1 MTILNNFVK
10 TYTDKTY
17 KYTTQINH
25 KGTVIA
31 FAMDESRRIYYSVL
45 DLENTKIQEKS
56 SLDVNYWLD
65 NPKEINFPN
74 EIVQVGYAILP
85 NVKMPLVKKGT
96 REEAKLGT
104 LRAEEVDPFLS
115 TTARFTAQAPFQILS
130 DGKFIYLFRQAI
142 SKDHSDMLYK
152 KDKAGNF
159 VLDKAQQKVPLVNET
174 LLVDRYILSGTE
186 LKLKMEV
193 RYQRSRHKYN
203 PQTNKDGLGAKDLEK
218 KPFFEPTQELDF
230 IRNLKDG
237 RFSVLLLPT
246 QIAELQRWQLF
257 TYNSKTGLIDSFN
270 VERSSDGLFNTK
282 GTQLYTSPD
291 PQYQSSVLERQ
302 PGTDSFTG
310 EPLIPIVSQSG
321 YAESALN
328 FDGQDDYVELPADSI
343 PKGNEITISLW
354 AFGGE
359 KLPSYNSVL
368 EALDANGVRVFNI
381 HFPWENSKIFFD
393 CGGSGGNYDRIE
405 KVAQASDFK
414 GAWAH
419 WAFTK
424 NAATGEMKIY
434 LNGKLWHSETGKTIT
449 LTKATKVRL
458 GSAASGSNYYNGSLD
473 EVRIWNR
480 CRSQSEIQ
488 ADMNHRLVGDE
499 PGLWAYYRFDE
510 GFGDRLY
517 DQTENAFHGSIKGA
531 IWVKSDAPIGDHP
544 GLQRTSFTLKS
555 GSEQRN
561 ISSGLSALLYHQQEK
576 TATGYD
582 QQEKPVKRNAR
593 VMVAVGT
600 TASNSSSTDSN
611 FIAALD
617 FAVSREGKIAQVPDH
632 LTLPNVQ
639 AGNAANQDLDAVSRL
654 QEEIATLKASINQL
668 EIEIAALKTAT
679 QRIIILE
686 AQKAR
691 LEAEIKSLTDDLNNK
706 RQNIF
711 NYFCRIQINGN
722 ANYYEAD
729 GNGNVSHQP
738 RNDNAGQYWRFFYP
752 GYLDGSYKLCPSNHL
767 TTNSGQF
774 YRGQER
780 GLIYDGSFK
789 VDNWWYQVAGSWFL
803 TYQSGNQYSFR
814 IENRTSGTLVITKT
828 DRATSVITNA
838 ENELRNKQ
846 TELTNTKN
854 ELDKLYS
861 DRTKLQEKESQLAL
875 QKVQLENKETELEL
889 ARSGIQGE
897 IALPMSWLHTDP
909 CGLTVAG
916 GLLNFAYT
924 KDTPLL
930 VNSATGNVALYFR
943 GVDDQFFVTYYD
955 TNTTKARYLLDVEIG
970 KLSAT
975 ARSAEPECDRATF
988 TITNSTTPGTCTLT
1002 ITNPAT
1008 GLEETWCNLPRAVE
1022 QFCNILN
1029 GGASQP
1035 IFIGKLE
1042 QPVFG
1047 EAINSLT
1054 FSQKAKQTLPQGSI
1068 LALGNQKVVVS
1079 ADTSAT
1085 EDTIAINPTKV
1096 GVPADTAVY
1105 LIPYDYEAWTTNNR
1119 TSNSLD
1125 KGSLQFIFQPGSSS
1139 GNVQNCTITDS
1150 ETTRSCQW
1158 VAESP
1163 GRALS
1168 FDGKDDYVGLG
1179 DPTKLSQLDAKG
1191 DLTLETWVRPAQL
1204 AESCRVIHHNSAQS
1218 QYTLGI
1224 QSKSINCLSA
1234 LQFDGVDDYIELP
1247 ALPENLFQT
1256 FTIETWVCYQSFNS
1270 WSRIFDFGNG
1280 AGSDNILLTNIGQTN
1295 NVRFG
1300 IYKGSE
1306 EYIELPNTLETG
1318 KWTHLAVTMD
1328 ATGNV
1333 ILYKDGLLIGQ
1344 KKLHLPPTVTRNQ
1357 NYLGK
1362 SNWSSDGFLNGK
1374 IDEFRIWSGVR
1385 SQAEIQS
1392 NMNRRLTGNET
1403 GLVGYWQFTDG
1414 SAKDRSPKG
1423 YHGKIFGQPS
1433 VVTSVIQDNQ
1443 IYGFVGVGNQFL
1455 KSKEAAPMAQW
1466 HHLAAVYNQSYALQF
1481 KGNGFLECDHNPTLD
1496 LDRDL
1501 TIETFLQV
1509 DTLSQRQGILTKG
1522 KLGDGTDQNVP
1533 YSLYIDTDGKIAF
1546 AFEDKQGKSYIYKS
1560 SEVLRA
1566 GQFYKIAV
1574 TRQHQ
1579 TEAKNQGTT
1588 DLPNVIVNQWA
1599 DIRFYVNQKA
1609 AGYEVYKGADLDR
1622 NSQKLQIGKTY
1633 QGSRPSYLQGV
1644 ISEIRLWNSV
1654 VDLANLATKINGQE
1668 KGLVAWWRLEE
1679 NEGNIASDSKGE
1691 SHAVIVAAQWVKNPD
1706 SQGSSLTL
1714 YQNGIPVPMETFT
1727 PQISWGDKQFTL
1739 GGIAQNS
1746 SSPVPTNGLLVYL
1759 TGDSYKGGDRW
1770 DDLSSRGNHAS
1781 KASNSAMPS
1790 VFAVSNYNGKNF
1802 KVMRFDSSCGM
1813 TFPDS
1818 LNLQK
1823 PFTAI
1828 IVDRYYGNTKGRTLQ
1843 SRSNNWLLGKH
1854 GGNNGCYMEGW
1865 IGSPYSST
1873 LNTFTIST
1881 VTLEGTSPNWYV
1893 DGVSKGNSGGSTAPG
1908 KLGLCKGG
1916 SSGEVSDAD
1925 IAAILIW
1932 DRVLSEAERQKVE
1945 KWLGEQYGIP
1955 VNHAVKISSCLE
1967 PFAGTMEEVRIWK
1980 VARTQEQIQDNLFSR
1995 IKGEKQDLIANYTF
2009 DLESQTQLCDQSLI
2023 GNHLTLGVN
2032 DAKPMSVLSTAPI
2045 SEDTAIIRSALAG
2058 VKTQFHDTIHS
2069 SPGVQEYSDLQY
2081 DIDGNLIG
2089 IQKRCYSYT
2098 KNGQWHLLTGYKVGN
2113 LITEWIGQV
2122 QAAPQIIGYIEGAPP
2137 VPSENLTGTSMALDP
2152 GVLSHYQTSTIQLV
2166 ESDAVNYIYS
2176 SSKESGFDMSI
2187 EMKFSSGGSEKVS
2200 VGLGVQKQVLELEGE
2215 YRYKAAFN
2223 SSQGSTSEASAS
2235 YGYNTTKVSCLEA
2248 RGNWEKVGAEI
2259 NSYVGRRYLPTNVGL
2274 ALVQSDTM
2282 DVFALRLAHNNA
2294 LVSYRFLPNPDI
2306 PKDWNIITFPI
2317 NPTYTKQGTLDG
2329 KVGLKED
2336 GSIQPDP
2343 HYPSAGTYGQWSYF
2357 KPIEAYSMKKRIER
2371 QRQELATY
2379 YDQYSTF
2386 QNVSYQATGSLDDL
2400 RREQMGTRNLVN
2412 TYVWTADGGFFSEST
2427 DVLEATSET
2436 TTGSYS
2442 FEGMAGVGGDLKLKA
2457 GVVSVGF
2464 ELDAMFGGHL
2474 ATTKTK
2480 GRETEKSFTLEVEVG
2495 GEWDLQLYAKT
2506 DALKT
2511 KYNGQFNPK
2520 ELGVYD
2526 AQGNPIK
2533 QPGKVDAYR
2542 FMTFY
2547 LEPTAENFEDF
2558 FGKVVD
2564 PIWLEQSSDPNA
2576 TALRQANQ
2584 GDKKPSC
2591 WRVFHRVT
2599 FVSRIL
2605 PEIEAKNAPPLEK
2618 AIRAANIESNWELIK
2633 KLEPFV
2639 QTKTQDFVTFADAVR
2654 SAIATYLP
2662 ELQGYEEAVLQYL
2675 ALYFGL
2681 DAVI

>member
-31 FAMDESRRIYYSVL
+31 FAMDEARHIYYSVL
-45 DLENTKIQEKS
+45 ALENTQVQEKTP
-56 SLDVNYWLD
+56 LDVNYWLD
-65 NPKEINFPN
+65 NPKQMSFPN
-74 EIVQVGYAILP
+74 EIAQVGYAILP

-96 REEAKLGT
+96 RQEAIVGT
-104 LRAEEVDPFLS
+104 LRPEEVDPFLS
-115 TTARFTAQAPFQILS
+115 TTARFTAQAPFQVLS

-142 SKDHSDMLYK
+142 DKNHSDMLYK

-174 LLVDRYILSGTE
+174 LLVDRYVLSGTE

-230 IRNLKDG
+230 VRHLKNG

-246 QIAELQRWQLF
+246 QIAELERWQIF
-257 TYNSKTGLIDSFN
+257 THNSKTGLIDCFN

-291 PQYQSSVLERQ
+291 PQYQTSVLERQ

-310 EPLIPIVSQSG
+310 EPLIPIVSKSG

-328 FDGQDDYVELPADSI
+328 FDGQDDYVELPPECI
-343 PKGNEITISLW
+343 PTGNAITISFW
-354 AFGGE
+354 ALGGE

-368 EALDANGVRVFNI
+368 EALDANNARVVNI
-381 HFPWENSKIFFD
+381 HLPWENSKIFFD

-414 GAWAH
+414 GVWSH

-434 LNGKLWHSETGKTIT
+434 LNGQLWYSETGKTIT

-473 EVRIWNR
+473 ELRIWNR

-531 IWVKSDAPIGDHP
+531 TWVKSDAPVGDHP
-544 GLQRTSFTLKS
+544 GLQRTSFALKS

-561 ISSGLSALLYHQQEK
+561 ISSGLASILYHQQEK
-576 TATGYD
+576 VPTGYD
-582 QQEKPVKRNAR
+582 QQAKPVKRNAR
-593 VMVAVGT
+593 VMLTLGT
-600 TASNSSSTDSN
+600 TGQNPTATDSN

-617 FAVSREGKIAQVPDH
+617 FGVSREGKIAQVPAH
-632 LTLPNVQ
+632 LTLPNIR
-639 AGNAANQDLDAVSRL
+639 AGNTVNQDLDAVSRL

-668 EIEIAALKTAT
+668 EIEISTLKASTLKIT
-679 QRIIILE
+679 TLE
-686 AQKAR
+686 ARRAS
-691 LEAEIKSLTDDLNNK
+691 LESEIQSLQTELNNK
-706 RQNIF
+706 KQDLL
-711 NYFCRIQINGN
+711 NYFFRIQVNGN
-722 ANYYEAD
+722 SNYWTAD
-729 GNGNVSHQP
+729 GDGALSHKQ
-738 RNDNAGQYWRFFYP
+738 RNDNDNGQYWTLLK
-752 GYLDGSYKLCPSNHL
+752 GYSEGALRLCPVNHL
-767 TTNSGQF
+767 NTRKFSNDWWEI
-774 YRGQER
+774 RDPAR
-780 GLIYDGSFK
+780 GLIFDGSFK
-789 VDNWWYQVAGSWFL
+789 VSDDWICVAGDLYL
-803 TYQSGNQYSFR
+803 TKRSGNDYDFKIQA
-814 IENRTSGTLVITKT
+814 GTFSPWQTGVFTFSKT
-828 DRATSVITNA
+828 DRPTSNITDF
-838 ENELRNKQ
+838 ENKLQNKK
-846 TELTNTKN
+846 TDLTNTIN
-854 ELDKLYS
+854 ELKSLYS
-861 DRTKLQEKESQLAL
+861 LQEKLQQKESDLAL
-875 QKVQLENKETELEL
+875 QKVQLENKETALES

-955 TNTTKARYLLDVEIG
+955 TNTSKARYLLDVEIG
-970 KLSAT
+970 KLSAI
-975 ARSAEPECDRATF
+975 ARSAEPEFDRAS
-988 TITNSTTPGTCTLT
+988 ISISDSATPETCTLK

-1008 GLEETWCNLPRAVE
+1008 GLEETWNNLPRAVE
-1022 QFCNILN
+1022 SFCDILN

-1085 EDTIAINPTKV
+1085 EDTIPINPTQL
-1096 GVPADTAVY
+1096 GIPADIAVY

-1139 GNVQNCTITDS
+1139 GNVQNCTVTES

-1168 FDGKDDYVGLG
+1168 FDGKDDYVKLG
-1179 DPTKLSQLDAKG
+1179 DTAKLSQLDAKG
-1191 DLTLETWVRPAQL
+1191 DLTLEAWVRSAQL
-1204 AESCRVIHHNSAQS
+1204 AQSCRVIHHNSPES

-1224 QSKSINCLSA
+1224 QSKSTNYLSA
-1234 LQFDGVDDYIELP
+1234 LKFNGTSDYVEIPYSSALNTSEFTTSFWVKVEGGQGHRSPLTSRDGYPQQGYFIYANPDNKWEFIVGK
-1247 ALPENLFQT
+1247 
-1256 FTIETWVCYQSFNS
+1256 
-1270 WSRIFDFGNG
+1270 GNG
-1280 AGSDNILLTNIGQTN
+1280 WDSIVG
-1295 NVRFG
+1295 
-1300 IYKGSE
+1300 
-1306 EYIELPNTLETG
+1306 PNLVLNT
-1318 KWTHLAVTMD
+1318 WTHLA
-1328 ATGNV
+1328 ATLKGNQ
-1333 ILYKDGLLIGQ
+1333 IKLYI
-1344 KKLHLPPTVTRNQ
+1344 
-1357 NYLGK
+1357 
-1362 SNWSSDGFLNGK
+1362 NGK
-1374 IDEFRIWSGVR
+1374 LEAEKTVSNYVLNTARPLRIGAGSTEGGPSYLFTGQIDQVQIWNKAR
-1385 SQAEIQS
+1385 SEEEIQS
-1392 NMNRRLTGNET
+1392 DMNRRLTGNEP
-1403 GLVGYWQFTDG
+1403 GLVGYWQFTG
-1414 SAKDRSPKG
+1414 GIAKDYSPNG
-1423 YHGKIFGQPS
+1423 YHGKICGQPS
-1433 VVTSVIQDNQ
+1433 VVASVIQENQ

-1455 KSKEAAPMAQW
+1455 KSKEAAAMAQW
-1466 HHLAAVYNQSYALQF
+1466 HHLCAVYNQSYALQF
-1481 KGNGFLECDHNPTLD
+1481 KGNGFLECNHNSTLD

-1509 DTLSQRQGILTKG
+1509 NTLSQRQGILTKG
-1522 KLGDGTDQNVP
+1522 KLGDGTTQNVP

-1560 SEVLRA
+1560 SEALQV

-1579 TEAKNQGTT
+1579 TEVKNQGTT
-1588 DLPNVIVNQWA
+1588 DLPSVVVNQWA
-1599 DIRFYVNQKA
+1599 DIRFYINQKV
-1609 AGYEVYKGADLDR
+1609 AGYEIYKGADLDR
-1622 NSQKLQIGKTY
+1622 NSQKLEIGKTY
-1633 QGSRPSYLQGV
+1633 QGSQPSYLQGV

-1654 VDLANLATKINGQE
+1654 VALANLGIKINGQE

-1691 SHAVIVAAQWVKNPD
+1691 SHAVIIAAQWVKNPD
-1706 SQGSSLTL
+1706 PQGSSLTL
-1714 YQNGIPVPMETFT
+1714 YQNGIPVPVETFT
-1727 PQISWGDKQFTL
+1727 PQTNWGEKQFAL
-1739 GGIAQNS
+1739 GGIYQN
-1746 SSPVPTNGLLVYL
+1746 T
-1759 TGDSYKGGDRW
+1759 
-1770 DDLSSRGNHAS
+1770 
-1781 KASNSAMPS
+1781 
-1790 VFAVSNYNGKNF
+1790 
-1802 KVMRFDSSCGM
+1802 
-1813 TFPDS
+1813 
-1818 LNLQK
+1818 
-1823 PFTAI
+1823 
-1828 IVDRYYGNTKGRTLQ
+1828 
-1843 SRSNNWLLGKH
+1843 
-1854 GGNNGCYMEGW
+1854 
-1865 IGSPYSST
+1865 
-1873 LNTFTIST
+1873 
-1881 VTLEGTSPNWYV
+1881 
-1893 DGVSKGNSGGSTAPG
+1893 
-1908 KLGLCKGG
+1908 
-1916 SSGEVSDAD
+1916 
-1925 IAAILIW
+1925 
-1932 DRVLSEAERQKVE
+1932 
-1945 KWLGEQYGIP
+1945 GIP
-1955 VNHAVKISSCLE
+1955 LE
-1967 PFAGTMEEVRIWK
+1967 PFAGIMEEVRIWK

-2009 DLESQTQLCDQSLI
+2009 DLDSQTELFDQSLM

-2032 DAKPMSVLSTAPI
+2032 NSKPISVLSTAPI

-2069 SPGVQEYSDLQY
+2069 SPGIQEYSDLQY
-2081 DIDGNLIG
+2081 DIEGNLIG
-2089 IQKRCYSYT
+2089 IQKRCYSYI

-2137 VPSENLTGTSMALDP
+2137 VPSENLTGASVDMDP
-2152 GVLSHYQTSTIQLV
+2152 YDGTAIQLV
-2166 ESDAVNYIYS
+2166 EADSVNYIYS

-2187 EMKFSSGGSEKVS
+2187 EMLAGVGLAQRSSGG
-2200 VGLGVQKQVLELEGE
+2200 LGFETELTDITTIIGG
-2215 YRYKAAFN
+2215 KATFE
-2223 SSQGSTSEASAS
+2223 SSQGSVDEASVS
-2235 YGYNTTKVSCLEA
+2235 YGYNTTKVSRLQTWGA
-2248 RGNWEKVGAEI
+2248 WEKIGSEL
-2259 NSYVGRRYLPTNVGL
+2259 NPYVGRRYVPNNVGL

-2329 KVGLKED
+2329 KIGLKED

-2343 HYPSAGTYGQWSYF
+2343 HYPSAASYGQWSYF
-2357 KPIEAYSMKKRIER
+2357 KPVEAYNIKKRIER

-2386 QNVSYQATGSLDDL
+2386 QNVSFQASGSLGEL
-2400 RREQMGTRNLVN
+2400 PSQKAATRNIVN

-2427 DVLEATSET
+2427 DVMEATSET
-2436 TTGSYS
+2436 TTGNYS
-2442 FEGMAGVGGDLKLKA
+2442 FQGMAGLSVDLKLKLL
-2457 GVVSVGF
+2457 GVATVF
-2464 ELDAMFGGHL
+2464 QMDALFGGHV

-2480 GRETEKSFTLEVEVG
+2480 GRETEKSFGVEVEVDV
-2495 GEWDLQLYAKT
+2495 ERDIQLYANT
-2506 DALKT
+2506 ETLKT
-2511 KYNGQFNPK
+2511 KYHGQFDPE